1 MNAVADA
8 LTAVAL
14 KMDTANFASSMNAIF
29 ALRRTEHPST
39 GTPYA
44 NAADR
49 LMVIAETADDL
60 RDRGMASASIG
71 QFSDHAVAVNL
82 LTRIA
87 QWKNP
92 VALVAVQSLSSKLG
106 PDGGLVA
113 LQRMWKNGSI
123 TNSMAL
129 DELRFVAVKNKW
141 QH

>member
-29 ALRRTEHPST
+29 ALRRTEQPST

-92 VALVAVQSLSSKLG
+92 VALVAVQSLSSK
-106 PDGGLVA
+106 VA